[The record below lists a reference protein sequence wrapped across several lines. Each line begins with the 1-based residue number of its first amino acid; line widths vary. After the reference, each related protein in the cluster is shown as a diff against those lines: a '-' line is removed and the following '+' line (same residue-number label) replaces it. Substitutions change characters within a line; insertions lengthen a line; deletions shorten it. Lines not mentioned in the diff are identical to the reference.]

1 MAQLWC
7 QACRNH
13 ERSITG
19 IKNFSRS
26 WIVGSTNQ
34 KTSNLVDHAKSEQ
47 HRAAMSRMYAE
58 SAKASKL
65 PVTSYSPIARSLL
78 TIDEGTQERLRKKFD
93 ICYVVA
99 KQGLSFRK
107 YPSIHALQERHDVNL
122 GFSYKTVDSFRQQVT
137 L

>member
-19 IKNFSRS
+19 IKKFS

-47 HRAAMSRMYAE
+47 HRAAMSRMQGE

-65 PVTSYSPIARSLL
+65 PVTSYSPIALSLL
-78 TIDEGTQERLRKKFD
+78 TIDEGMQERLRKKFD

-122 GFSYKTVDSFRQQVT
+122 CFSYKTVDSFRQQVT